1 MLLKTLSDY
10 KKEIERVKTAI
21 DSTESEYLRRDY
33 CKYLK
38 RLYREVKQ
46 YRKEMQNG

>member
-10 KKEIERVKTAI
+10 QKEIARVQSAI

-33 CKYLK
+33 GKYLK
-38 RLYREVKQ
+38 RLCGEVKQ